1 MNVHIYSMRV
11 EFQQRGAGHVH
22 GTLWIQ
28 LPNLEKL
35 IRHPSGR
42 LVQAVDDCNADTD
55 RPFEGITGAFDK
67 LRTDKAL
74 TENETKSLIHFIDE
88 FTTVSLHEN
97 TVGKDVARITSE
109 VNVHHHTRTCRKYN
123 NACRF
128 NYPRFP
134 TNETIIAKPLKGL
147 KAEKDKILKHCQE
160 ILSKVAVVLKDQDS
174 ISKIMEKYKKQEE
187 SKYEHSQCIKNRII
201 DICLKANV
209 TYEDYMKALS
219 VSKVGFKVIQKRDI
233 DEIFVNSYN
242 VEWLRAWNAN
252 MDLQVCLDFFGVITY
267 ITDYYSKDASGTMR
281 IINDA
286 LKQNECKEVKDQMQ
300 LISNTFMTHR
310 EMGEAEATYRL
321 IPSMT
326 LKNSNVTC
334 QWVPTQPTDER
345 SKRHR
350 KATET
355 QINSG
360 IEVYKLEGHDGF
372 FYEVQ
377 DIYSKYL
384 RRPDAIRDIC
394 FAQFAKMFRSKSS
407 NEDENTHQDDE
418 CLETADK
425 LSMENDAF
433 MKFNYIITFDEKNNL
448 EQVLPKIIKLK
459 DAFPGEP
466 RTMQR
471 RQFPAALR

>member
-1 MNVHIYSMRV
+1 MNVNIYSMRI

-28 LPNLEKL
+28 LQNLEKL
-35 IRHPSGR
+35 IRHSSGR
-42 LVQAVDDCNADTD
+42 LVQEMEDGNDE
-55 RPFEGITGAFDK
+55 RPFTGITEAFDK
-67 LRTDKAL
+67 LRTDKDL
-74 TENETKSLIHFIDE
+74 TEKELKALINFIEE

-97 TVGKDVARITSE
+97 TVGRNVAQIARE
-109 VNVHHHTRTCRKYN
+109 VNVHNHTKTCRKYN
-123 NACRF
+123 DVCRF

-147 KAEKDKILKHCQE
+147 KVEKDKMIKYYQGILKKTSEVIEDMETISE
-160 ILSKVAVVLKDQDS
+160 IMK
-174 ISKIMEKYKKQEE
+174 KYNKQEE
-187 SKYEHSQCIKNRII
+187 STSEHPQCIKDRIMEL
-201 DICLKANV
+201 CLKANV
-209 TYEDYMKALS
+209 TYDDYMKALS
-219 VSKVGFKVIQKRDI
+219 VSKVGYKVVQRRDI
-233 DEIFVNSYN
+233 DEIYVNSYN

-286 LKQNECKEVKDQMQ
+286 LKQNECKDVKDQMN

-321 IPSMT
+321 IPSMN
-326 LKNSNVTC
+326 LKGSNVTC
-334 QWVPTQPTDER
+334 QWVPTQPVNER

-350 KATET
+350 KATEV
-355 QINSG
+355 QMMSG
-360 IEVYKLEGHDGF
+360 MEVYKLEGHEGF

-384 RRPDAIRDIC
+384 RRPKELKLIC
-394 FAQFAKMFRSKSS
+394 FAQFAKMFRSKNSY
-407 NEDENTHQDDE
+407 EDEDAPE
-418 CLETADK
+418 EEYLETSENETLK
-425 LSMENDAF
+425 NETLKFNFIMTFNEND
-433 MKFNYIITFDEKNNL
+433 KTRH
-448 EQVLPKIIKLK
+448 VLPKMIQIK
-459 DAFPGEP
+459 DTSPGEP
-466 RTMQR
+466 KHMQK